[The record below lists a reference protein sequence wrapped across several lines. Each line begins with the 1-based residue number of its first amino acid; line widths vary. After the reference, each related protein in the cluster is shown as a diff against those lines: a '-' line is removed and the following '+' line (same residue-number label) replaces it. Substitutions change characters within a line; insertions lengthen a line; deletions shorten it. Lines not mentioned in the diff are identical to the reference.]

1 MIPIVW
7 PPSLQKSRQPAM
19 PIGHEKS
26 SDRGGPEPG
35 RGWLVFLAILG
46 VVVLFAIEYFR

>member
-1 MIPIVW
+1 
-7 PPSLQKSRQPAM
+7 M

-46 VVVLFAIEYFR
+46 VAVLFAIEYFR